1 MRFLVDE
8 CTGPAVARWLL
19 DQGHDVFSVYETARG
34 IDDDA
39 VIARAVSEGRI
50 LVTNDKD
57 FGEKV
62 FRDGQIHAGIVL
74 LRLQDD
80 SASGKVAAIRGLLA
94 FHTERL
100 EGSFTVVT
108 DRQVRF
114 AKL

>member
-8 CTGPAVARWLL
+8 CTGPALARWLR
-19 DQGHDVFSVYETARG
+19 DQGHDVFSVYEEARG

-39 VIARAVSEGRI
+39 VIARAVSERRI

-62 FRDGQIHAGIVL
+62 FRDGRTHAGIVL
-74 LRLQDD
+74 LRLRDD
-80 SASGKVAAIRGLLA
+80 SRSGKIAAMRGLLE
-94 FHTERL
+94 FHAGRL

-108 DRQVRF
+108 DKLVRF
-114 AKL
+114 AAP